1 MSGYG
6 DVWLPG
12 QGDWSGQSPHSGR
25 LALQMRRPWLMSKH
39 VKREP
44 VVGRH
49 DLFQHVV
56 GIIGRRFGT
65 DEPEAPGDPVDVGVD
80 RHGRHSKGERE
91 HHRCGLWAD
100 TRQVLEPVL
109 GLVERHLAE
118 ELDIEFAAFIED
130 GRKYSLDAHRLLIG
144 EAPASYGVCDIYI
157 GRGYYRGPGGVSC
170 PQGLE
175 RPFCVQIGR
184 VLGQYGEDQFVERV

>member
-1 MSGYG
+1 MAARARGLEWA
-6 DVWLPG
+6 VAAEWPTC
-12 QGDWSGQSPHSGR
+12 
-25 LALQMRRPWLMSKH
+25 LADAAAVVDEQH

-56 GIIGRRFGT
+56 GIIGRCFGT
-65 DEPEAPGDPVDVGVD
+65 DEPEAPGDPVDMRVD
-80 RHGRHSKGERE
+80 GHSRHSKGERE

-100 TRQVLEPVL
+100 ARQVLEPVL

-130 GRKYSLDAHRLLIG
+130 GRKYSLDADRLLIG

-157 GRGYYRGPGGVSC
+157 GRGYYLGPGGVSC

-175 RPFCVQIGR
+175 RPFCVQVGR